1 MTWRRRTL
9 GIATL
14 LAGAACGRGRTTAQD
29 SSSGAPGAAGTLARS
44 GALPALACPRTG
56 HWSACQVKLRL
67 EQAGLAPHTG
77 DKLDDLP
84 AAGPAPT
91 VYMVGT
97 APLAIY
103 LFPDAEA
110 RARAGRALDT
120 TKFVPPAQALST
132 RGEATAIQNDNLLGI
147 LFSRR
152 DQQRERVSD
161 ALSAGPP
168 QP

>member
-1 MTWRRRTL
+1 
-9 GIATL
+9 
-14 LAGAACGRGRTTAQD
+14 
-29 SSSGAPGAAGTLARS
+29 
-44 GALPALACPRTG
+44 
-56 HWSACQVKLRL
+56 
-67 EQAGLAPHTG
+67 
-77 DKLDDLP
+77 
-84 AAGPAPT
+84 
-91 VYMVGT
+91 VYAVGT

-103 LFPDAEA
+103 LFPDAAA
-110 RARAGRALDT
+110 RERAGRALDT
-120 TKFVPPAQALST
+120 TKFITPAQALST